1 MRVLNLSLAIC
12 VAVSQLSGFLFS
24 SVGSA
29 QSKPAAVSSVDPNNL
44 DRSVRPCEDFNKFAN
59 GGWISRNPVPAEYPS
74 WGTPQILRD
83 QNLEQLRTILE
94 AASKSRAPKGSNEQK
109 IGDYYFSAMDTK
121 TRDAEG
127 LKPLAPWFKRI
138 DDVKDV
144 KTLQAAFAYLATYN
158 VDSPFGVGS
167 MPDFKNSKQVIA
179 VIGQSGISLPDRD
192 YYLKDDEKS
201 KMIREEYVKH
211 LTKMF
216 ELMGE
221 DAPRAAT
228 DARIVIEI
236 ETRLAGASLTRIELR
251 NPNNSYHI
259 MTAEER
265 KALMPGFDWDSYL
278 QD

>member
-1 MRVLNLSLAIC
+1 
-12 VAVSQLSGFLFS
+12 
-24 SVGSA
+24 
-29 QSKPAAVSSVDPNNL
+29 
-44 DRSVRPCEDFNKFAN
+44 
-59 GGWISRNPVPAEYPS
+59 
-74 WGTPQILRD
+74 
-83 QNLEQLRTILE
+83 
-94 AASKSRAPKGSNEQK
+94 
-109 IGDYYFSAMDTK
+109 
-121 TRDAEG
+121 
-127 LKPLAPWFKRI
+127 PLAPWFKRI

-144 KTLQAAFAYLATYN
+144 KTLQSAFAYLATYN

-201 KMIREEYVKH
+201 KMIREEYAKH

-251 NPNNSYHI
+251 NPMNSYHI

-265 KALMPGFDWDSYL
+265 KTLMPGFDWEAYMENVGLKGVTTMNVAQPKFFTEVNAMLTDVPVENWKTYL
-278 QD
+278 RWRLINFSAPMLSTPFEQQNFDFNSRVLAGTKEMQPLWKRAVTATSARLG